1 MPFYIHNSDSSV
13 NIVIPDGV
21 VDTTSYSLSLIGR
34 NVADYGQY
42 FAENT
47 ILQLENF
54 ASIAAPT
61 PDNLLIGQQWFD
73 KGDNIMRV
81 WDGTQWKAQTGLTV
95 ENTFPDSSGG
105 DGQGGTPTPPTVG
118 SGFFNQEDL
127 KLYIWDGVQYLP
139 AAYGGEFSSQYSND
153 TTLGTPSRYGTK
165 VRNIFLAS
173 TEGPKAV
180 IALVYNNDSD
190 VGSVNQ
196 GTTQTQYGRETII
209 CLFSDHKTFNI
220 DNTASSTEN
229 EQINYYEELVGIGGI
244 CSLNGGRILPGINL
258 RQYGQEGGGE
268 AEVPQAT
275 RSRYA
280 NGSGAILNLERENI
294 IEDFISD
301 PADPAIQADLIY
313 FNQVITTSESIIPDI
328 SGLTIGDSNDPYSA
342 GYFETLVFSN
352 VSPYANSITFD
363 GDYFFQGGNV
373 TIETLVTDSILT
385 TELTTGAN
393 TIPGDIIGDWTFSA
407 GSDLTLNG
415 DLLLAPSSILTT
427 RNITTGSN
435 NTPGDITGSWT
446 FTAGSDLSLTG
457 QAFLTVRN
465 ITTGS
470 NSTPGD
476 ITGDWTF
483 TSGSDITMVG
493 GDLTMDTGD
502 LTMTTGIL
510 TTTEI
515 TSGSS
520 GTSGDIT
527 GDWTFTSGSDI
538 TMVGGDLTMDTGT
551 LTTTEITSGSVG
563 TSGELEGQWT
573 LTAGSTLQ
581 ATYADLAEN
590 FKPDSD
596 YEPGTV
602 VKIGGSEEIT
612 LCTDG
617 YCTDVFGVISE
628 NPAYIMNSG
637 GGIPVALQGRTPV
650 NLTGSVKKGQ
660 RLVSSGQPGYA
671 MALKE
676 DKYYD
681 PRTIIGR
688 ALEDS
693 DSGTVMAV
701 IGVK

>member
-21 VDTTSYSLSLIGR
+21 IDTTSYSLSLIGR
-34 NVADYGQY
+34 NVGDYGQY

-54 ASIAAPT
+54 ASIAAPN
-61 PDNLLIGQQWFD
+61 PENLLIGQQWFD

-81 WDGTQWKAQTGLTV
+81 WDGTQWKAQTGITV
-95 ENTFPDSSGG
+95 ENNFPITGGGPGDSE
-105 DGQGGTPTPPTVG
+105 GGTITPPSTG

-127 KLYIWDGVQYLP
+127 KLYIWDGNQYQP

-180 IALVYNNDSD
+180 LALVYNNDSD

-196 GTTQTQYGRETII
+196 GTTATQYGKETII

-220 DNTASSTEN
+220 VNEASSTEN
-229 EQINYYEELVGIGGI
+229 EDINYYPELVGVGGI

-275 RSRYA
+275 RSRYS
-280 NGSGAILNLERENI
+280 NGAGAILNLERENI

-313 FNQVITTSESIIPDI
+313 FNQIVSTAESIIPDF
-328 SGLTIGDSNDPYSA
+328 SGLTIGDSNDPYAA

-352 VSPYANSITFD
+352 VSPYNDSITFD
-363 GDYFFQGGNV
+363 GNIIFNGDTVYNGD
-373 TIETLVTDSILT
+373 TIYNGTVEFTGCVNT
-385 TELTTGAN
+385 TCLSTGAPAN
-393 TIPGDIIGDWTFSA
+393 PG
-407 GSDLTLNG
+407 
-415 DLLLAPSSILTT
+415 
-427 RNITTGSN
+427 
-435 NTPGDITGSWT
+435 
-446 FTAGSDLSLTG
+446 
-457 QAFLTVRN
+457 TV
-465 ITTGS
+465 
-470 NSTPGD
+470 
-476 ITGDWTF
+476 
-483 TSGSDITMVG
+483 
-493 GDLTMDTGD
+493 
-502 LTMTTGIL
+502 
-510 TTTEI
+510 E
-515 TSGSS
+515 
-520 GTSGDIT
+520 GT
-527 GDWTFTSGSDI
+527 
-538 TMVGGDLTMDTGT
+538 
-551 LTTTEITSGSVG
+551 
-563 TSGELEGQWT
+563 WT
-573 LTAGSTLQ
+573 LTAGSTFE

-590 FKPDSD
+590 FEADAD

-602 VKIGGSEEIT
+602 VKLGGSKEIT
-612 LCTDG
+612 ICDKPH
-617 YCTDVFGVISE
+617 CTDVFGVVST
-628 NPAYIMNSG
+628 NPAYIMNAG

-650 NLTGSVKKGQ
+650 KLIGSVKKGE
-660 RLVSSGQPGYA
+660 RLVTAGQAGTA
-671 MALKE
+671 MALKD

-681 PRTIIGR
+681 PRSVIGR
-688 ALEDS
+688 SLEDT
-693 DSGTVMAV
+693 DGDTVMAV